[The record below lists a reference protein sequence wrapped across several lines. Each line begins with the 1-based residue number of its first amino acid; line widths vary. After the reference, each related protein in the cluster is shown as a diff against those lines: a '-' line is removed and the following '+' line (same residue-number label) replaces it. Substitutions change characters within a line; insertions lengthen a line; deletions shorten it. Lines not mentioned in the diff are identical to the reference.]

1 MGVMVL
7 QRAATHLLTCVLLC
21 MCTQVGFR
29 HPKDYVSYVW
39 ARSDDGE
46 RCLEKQL
53 CAQVSWGQPSCL
65 AGHMYPIVDSD
76 PDWAGGHLL
85 IALY

>member
-1 MGVMVL
+1 
-7 QRAATHLLTCVLLC
+7 

-53 CAQVSWGQPSCL
+53 CVQVSWGLPCCL
-65 AGHMYPIVDSD
+65 IGYVCPIAGGQWTLCA
-76 PDWAGGHLL
+76 PDGAGGHLL
-85 IALY
+85 IALC